1 MNTLAELLFLSELR
15 FPMISAYKNK
25 ISIGITVLLLASCNY
40 FSSVPVEDPI
50 ARVGESYL
58 LLSDLDKTIPDNVSP
73 VDSTILA
80 NNYIQDWAQ
89 QQLMLSRAKLNIPEL
104 KQQEFENLVK
114 QYRADLYINAYKE
127 GLIAKSMDKQVS
139 HMELATYYEKHKE
152 NFKLNER
159 LVKIRY
165 INVANDYDDINQ
177 LRSALRRFNQED
189 KQLLNSLALTFKSYS
204 LNDSTWVKSSS
215 IIQKLPKITNDN
227 SGSYLK
233 KSHFFEL
240 SDSLG
245 VYLVTVNEV
254 LERNDIAPL
263 EYVEPTVRKIILNKR
278 KLDFIKN
285 LERELLDEATGD
297 KEFEI
302 FDIKQDSKQ

>member
-1 MNTLAELLFLSELR
+1 MVSTYMNRIIL
-15 FPMISAYKNK
+15 
-25 ISIGITVLLLASCNY
+25 GILPFLLLSCNY
-40 FSSVPVEDPI
+40 FSSEPIEDPI
-50 ARVGESYL
+50 VRVGESFL
-58 LLSDLDKTIPDNVSP
+58 VLSDLDKVLPDNISP
-73 VDSTILA
+73 EDSTIFT
-80 NNYIQDWAQ
+80 NNYIKDWAQ
-89 QQLMLSRAKLNIPEL
+89 QQLMLSRAKLNIPEI
-104 KQQEFENLVK
+104 KQQEFEDLVK

-127 GLIAKSMDKQVS
+127 GLVAKSMDKQVS
-139 HMELATYYEKHKE
+139 HSELESYYEDHKE
-152 NFKLNER
+152 NFKLNEP

-165 INVANDYDDINQ
+165 INVGNDYDDIKE
-177 LRSALRRFNQED
+177 LRAAIRRFNEED
-189 KQLLNSLALTFKSYS
+189 KSLLNSLALTFKSYS

-215 IIQKLPKITNDN
+215 IMQKLPKITKEN

-278 KLDFIKN
+278 KLDFIKK
-285 LERELLDEATGD
+285 LERELLNEATGK

-302 FDIKQDSKQ
+302 FDLKQDSRQ

>member
-1 MNTLAELLFLSELR
+1 
-15 FPMISAYKNK
+15 MISTYKNK
-25 ISIGITVLLLASCNY
+25 LSIGIALLLLVSCDY
-40 FSSVPVEDPI
+40 FRSEPVKDPI

-58 LLSDLDKTIPDNVSP
+58 VLSDLNHILPENISAQ
-73 VDSTILA
+73 DSTIIV
-80 NNYIQDWAQ
+80 NKFIQDWAQ
-89 QQLMLSRAKLNIPEL
+89 QQLMLSRAKLNIPEI
-104 KQQEFENLVK
+104 KQQEFEDLVK

-127 GLIAKSMDKQVS
+127 GLVAKSMDKQVS
-139 HMELATYYEKHKE
+139 HMELETYYQEHKE

-159 LVKIRY
+159 LVKLRY
-165 INVANDYDDINQ
+165 INVGNQYDDVKQ
-177 LRSALRRFNQED
+177 LREAIRRFNQED
-189 KQLLNSLALTFKSYS
+189 KDLLNSLAITFKSYS

-215 IIQKLPKITNDN
+215 IIQKLPKINMEN

-278 KLDFIKN
+278 KLDFIKK
-285 LERELLDEATGD
+285 LERELLDEATGN

-302 FDIKQDSKQ
+302 FDLKQESRR

>member
-1 MNTLAELLFLSELR
+1 MVSTYKKKLSL
-15 FPMISAYKNK
+15 
-25 ISIGITVLLLASCNY
+25 GIALLLLVSCDY
-40 FSSVPVEDPI
+40 FKSQPVEDPI
-50 ARVGESYL
+50 AKVGESYL
-58 LLSDLDKTIPDNVSP
+58 VLSDIDKIIPENISVQ
-73 VDSTILA
+73 DSTILA

-89 QQLMLSRAKLNIPEL
+89 QQLMLSRAKLNIPEI
-104 KQQEFENLVK
+104 KQKEFEDLVK
-114 QYRADLYINAYKE
+114 QYRADLFINAYKE
-127 GLIAKSMDKQVS
+127 GLVAKSMDTQVS
-139 HMELATYYEKHKE
+139 HMELETYYEDHKE

-165 INVANDYDDINQ
+165 INVANQYDDIKQ
-177 LRSALRRFNQED
+177 LREAIRRFNQED
-189 KQLLNSLALTFKSYS
+189 KDLLNSLAITFKSYS

-215 IIQKLPKITNDN
+215 IIQKLPKINIEN

-278 KLDFIKN
+278 KLDFIKK
-285 LERELLDEATGD
+285 LERELLDEATGN

-302 FDIKQDSKQ
+302 FDLKQDSRK

>member
-1 MNTLAELLFLSELR
+1 MNTLDELLFLSELR
-15 FPMISAYKNK
+15 FPMVSTYTNK
-25 ISIGITVLLLASCNY
+25 IIFTILSFLLVSCN
-40 FSSVPVEDPI
+40 FFTSESVEDPI

-58 LLSDLDKTIPDNVSP
+58 VLSDLDKTIPDNVSAQ
-73 VDSTILA
+73 DSTILA

-89 QQLMLSRAKLNIPEL
+89 QQLMLSRAKLNIPEI
-104 KQQEFENLVK
+104 KQQQFEDLVK
-114 QYRADLYINAYKE
+114 QYRADLFINAYKE
-127 GLIAKSMDKQVS
+127 GLVAKSMDKQVS
-139 HMELATYYEKHKE
+139 HMELETYYEDHKE

-165 INVANDYDDINQ
+165 INVATDYDDIKQ
-177 LRSALRRFNQED
+177 LRAAIRRFNEED
-189 KQLLNSLALTFKSYS
+189 KVQLNSLALTFKSYS

-215 IIQKLPKITNDN
+215 IIQKLPKITMDN

-285 LERELLDEATGD
+285 LERELLNEATGN

-302 FDIKQDSKQ
+302 FDLKQDSRQ

>member
-1 MNTLAELLFLSELR
+1 M
-15 FPMISAYKNK
+15 
-25 ISIGITVLLLASCNY
+25 V
-40 FSSVPVEDPI
+40 
-50 ARVGESYL
+50 
-58 LLSDLDKTIPDNVSP
+58 LSDLDKVLPDNISTE
-73 VDSTILA
+73 DSTIFA

-89 QQLMLSRAKLNIPEL
+89 QQLMLSRAKLNIPDI
-104 KQQEFENLVK
+104 KQQEFEDLVK

-127 GLIAKSMDKQVS
+127 GLVAKSMDKQVS
-139 HMELATYYEKHKE
+139 HSELESYYEDHKE
-152 NFKLNER
+152 NFKLNEP

-165 INVANDYDDINQ
+165 INVGNDYDDIEE
-177 LRSALRRFNQED
+177 LRAAIRRFNEED
-189 KQLLNSLALTFKSYS
+189 KSLLNSLALTFKSYS

-215 IIQKLPKITNDN
+215 IMQKLPKITKEN
-227 SGSYLK
+227 SGNYLK

-285 LERELLDEATGD
+285 LERELLNEATGN

-302 FDIKQDSKQ
+302 FDLKQDLRQ

>member
-1 MNTLAELLFLSELR
+1 MNTLDELLFLSELR
-15 FPMISAYKNK
+15 FPMVSTYKYK
-25 ISIGITVLLLASCNY
+25 IIFTILSFLLVSCN
-40 FSSVPVEDPI
+40 FFTSESVEDPI

-58 LLSDLDKTIPDNVSP
+58 VLSDLDKTIPDNVSAQ
-73 VDSTILA
+73 DSTILA

-89 QQLMLSRAKLNIPEL
+89 QQLMLSRAKLNIPEI
-104 KQQEFENLVK
+104 KQQQFEDLVK
-114 QYRADLYINAYKE
+114 QYRADLFINAYKE
-127 GLIAKSMDKQVS
+127 GLVAKSMDKQVS
-139 HMELATYYEKHKE
+139 HMELETYYEDHKE

-165 INVANDYDDINQ
+165 INVATDYDDIKQ
-177 LRSALRRFNQED
+177 LRAAIRRFNEED
-189 KQLLNSLALTFKSYS
+189 KVQLNSLALTFKSYS

-215 IIQKLPKITNDN
+215 IIQKLPKITMDN

-285 LERELLDEATGD
+285 LERELLNEATGH

-302 FDIKQDSKQ
+302 FDLKQDSRQ

>member
-1 MNTLAELLFLSELR
+1 MSTYMHRISFLIVTILL
-15 FPMISAYKNK
+15 
-25 ISIGITVLLLASCNY
+25 VSCNY
-40 FSSVPVEDPI
+40 FKSEPVEDPI
-50 ARVGESYL
+50 ARVGETYL
-58 LLSDLDKTIPDNVSP
+58 TLSDMDNALPDNVT
-73 VDSTILA
+73 VQDSIIFA

-89 QQLMLSRAKLNIPEL
+89 QQLMLSRAKFNIPEI
-104 KQQEFENLVK
+104 KQQQFEILVK
-114 QYRADLYINAYKE
+114 EYRADLYINAYKE

-139 HMELATYYEKHKE
+139 HLELEAYYEDHKD
-152 NFKLNER
+152 NFKLNEP
-159 LVKIRY
+159 LVKLRY
-165 INVANDYDDINQ
+165 INVSNDYDDIREI
-177 LRSALRRFNQED
+177 RSAIKRFNTED
-189 KQLLNSLALTFKSYS
+189 KELLNDLTLTFKSYS
-204 LNDSTWVKSSS
+204 LNDSTWVKSSA
-215 IIQKLPKITNDN
+215 IIQKLPKISMDN

-254 LERNDIAPL
+254 LERNEIAPL

-285 LERELLDEATGD
+285 LERELLDEATGK

-302 FDIKQDSKQ
+302 FDLKQDSKK

>member
-1 MNTLAELLFLSELR
+1 
-15 FPMISAYKNK
+15 
-25 ISIGITVLLLASCNY
+25 V
-40 FSSVPVEDPI
+40 
-50 ARVGESYL
+50 
-58 LLSDLDKTIPDNVSP
+58 LSDLNKTIPDNLSP
-73 VDSTILA
+73 EDSTILA

-89 QQLMLSRAKLNIPEL
+89 QQLMLSRAKLNIPEM
-104 KQQEFENLVK
+104 KQQEFEDLVK

-127 GLIAKSMDKQVS
+127 GLVAKSMDKQVS
-139 HMELATYYEKHKE
+139 HMELETYYENHKE

-165 INVANDYDDINQ
+165 INVANDYDNINQ
-177 LRSALRRFNQED
+177 LRAAIRRFNHED
-189 KQLLNSLALTFKSYS
+189 KQLLESLAITFKSYS

-215 IIQKLPKITNDN
+215 IIQKLPKITMDN
-227 SGSYLK
+227 SESYLK

-254 LERNDIAPL
+254 LGRNDIAPL

-285 LERELLDEATGD
+285 LERELLDEATGN

-302 FDIKQDSKQ
+302 FELKQDSKQWE

>member
-1 MNTLAELLFLSELR
+1 MNRIIL
-15 FPMISAYKNK
+15 
-25 ISIGITVLLLASCNY
+25 GILPFLLLSCNY
-40 FSSVPVEDPI
+40 FSSEPIEDPI
-50 ARVGESYL
+50 VRVGESFL
-58 LLSDLDKTIPDNVSP
+58 VLSDLDKVLPDNISP
-73 VDSTILA
+73 EDSTIFT
-80 NNYIQDWAQ
+80 NNYIKDWAQ
-89 QQLMLSRAKLNIPEL
+89 QQLMLSRAKLNIPEI
-104 KQQEFENLVK
+104 KQQEFEDLVK

-127 GLIAKSMDKQVS
+127 GLVAKSMDKQVS
-139 HMELATYYEKHKE
+139 HSELESYYEDHKE
-152 NFKLNER
+152 NFKLNEP

-165 INVANDYDDINQ
+165 INVGNDYDDIKE
-177 LRSALRRFNQED
+177 LRAAIRRFNEED
-189 KQLLNSLALTFKSYS
+189 KSLLNSLALTFKSYS

-215 IIQKLPKITNDN
+215 IMQKLPKITKEN

-278 KLDFIKN
+278 KLDFIKK
-285 LERELLDEATGD
+285 LERELLNEATGK

-302 FDIKQDSKQ
+302 FDLKQDSRQ

>member
-1 MNTLAELLFLSELR
+1 MVLT
-15 FPMISAYKNK
+15 YKNIF
-25 ISIGITVLLLASCNY
+25 ISILLSSVLLSCNL
-40 FSSVPVEDPI
+40 FKSEPVEPSI
-50 ARVGESYL
+50 ARVGETFL
-58 LLSDLDKTIPDNVSP
+58 TVADLQKAIPDNVSP
-73 VDSTILA
+73 EDSTILA
-80 NNYIQDWAQ
+80 NNYIQDWAK
-89 QQLMLSRAKLNIPEL
+89 QQLMLSGARVNIPEI
-104 KQQEFENLVK
+104 KQQEFEELVK
-114 QYRADLYINAYKE
+114 QYRADLYINAYQE
-127 GLIAKSMDKQVS
+127 GLVAKSMDKNVS
-139 HMELATYYEKHKE
+139 HLELETYYQDHKE

-165 INVANDYDDINQ
+165 INVSNDYDDINE
-177 LRSALRRFNQED
+177 LRSAIRRFNSED
-189 KQLLNSLALTFKSYS
+189 KALLNSLALTFKSYS

-215 IIQKLPKITNDN
+215 IIQKFPKITMDN

-285 LERELLDEATGD
+285 LERELLDQATGD

-302 FDIKQDSKQ
+302 FDLKQDSRK